1 MNLRDLFKRK
11 KKYASPYYG
20 GQGALFNSSAMP
32 LRKDEDREQK
42 APIETPKRVA
52 EIPVQTHLHP
62 DWEQRRFE
70 IVKMLVAQDRRSVVL
85 GKLRAS
91 HKTIANSAR
100 KLADAAIRELMNNP
114 FDCHEAD
121 RAAEETDE

>member
-1 MNLRDLFKRK
+1 MKLRDLFKRK
-11 KKYASPYYG
+11 QKYASPYYG
-20 GQGALFNSSAMP
+20 GNGALFNSSAVP
-32 LRKDEDREQK
+32 LRQIEEEPATIERPKPVAA
-42 APIETPKRVA
+42 APASI
-52 EIPVQTHLHP
+52 HP

-121 RAAEETDE
+121 RGTEETDV